1 MKTAIA
7 PNSPPHSSAG
17 ALEFPLPPCNAHPA
31 RYWAITSRQE
41 HDALRL
47 AAEIDTQWMFAVVTL
62 HGDGTASFA
71 ISRRT
76 WERQEGHYPLVYT
89 VVKTLAQSPLLR
101 GVRGSFIAWLE
112 DGMWESCR
120 AFSQRVPI
128 LAFGRSKGDPYTALI
143 PDPAF
148 FGSEAYRSE
157 SARAERY
164 RRDMPWHKRTPTIFW
179 RGAATGPGIEG
190 ERWRS
195 CARGALTLRA
205 SEIGD
210 LSIVDARLT
219 RLKHLPSD
227 AIERFVAMGLV
238 GDEIPL
244 EEYSRYRYL
253 VDADGYHCAWASLFQ
268 KLLSGSVV
276 LKMES
281 PAEQWYHNLLEPWVH
296 YVPLARD
303 ASDLREVH
311 AWLTAHDQEA
321 QKIAERGAALAR
333 SLTLERSVDEV
344 IATLRGLLGAP
355 ETI

>member
-1 MKTAIA
+1 MKTVIA
-7 PNSPPHSSAG
+7 PNPPLQSTSG
-17 ALEFPLPPCNAHPA
+17 AFDLPLPSCNVTPA
-31 RYWAITSRQE
+31 RYWAMTSRPE
-41 HDALRL
+41 RDVLTL
-47 AAEIDTQWMFAVVTL
+47 ASEIDTQWMFAVVTL
-62 HGDGTASFA
+62 HGDGTTSFA

-76 WERQEGHYPLVYT
+76 WERQEGHYPLLYT
-89 VVKTLAQSPLLR
+89 VFKTLAQSPLLR

-120 AFSQRVPI
+120 ALSRRAPI

-157 SARAERY
+157 TASAERC
-164 RRDMPWHKRTPTIFW
+164 RSDTRWQKRIPTIFW

-210 LSIVDARLT
+210 PSIADARLT

-227 AIERFVAMGLV
+227 AVERFVAMGLV

-244 EEYSRYRYL
+244 EEYFRYRYL

-321 QKIAERGAALAR
+321 QKIAEQGAALAR

-344 IATLRGLLGAP
+344 IATLRTVLGASDS
-355 ETI
+355 I